1 MNPKQL
7 AAEAALPLV
16 KSGMIVGLGTGS
28 TADFFLKALGDALA
42 AGTLKNIRGVPTS
55 VQSDR
60 RARELGIPLTTLA
73 ESPHPDITVDGAD
86 EVDPQLN
93 LIKGLGGALLREKI
107 VAQAS
112 KTLVIIADQSKTVS
126 TLGTRSPL
134 PVEVAPF
141 CYEVHALF
149 LKSLGADPVLRR
161 NADGNPYVTDNG
173 NYIFDSRF
181 KAIADPAG
189 LQRTLKD
196 RAGIV
201 ESGLFIGLATT
212 AFIATDSGVKTMK
225 KN

>member
-42 AGTLKNIRGVPTS
+42 AGKLKNIRGVPTS

-73 ESPHPDITVDGAD
+73 ECPHPDITVDGAD

-126 TLGTRSPL
+126 TLGTRCPL

-141 CYEVHALF
+141 CYEVHASF

-181 KAIADPAG
+181 TAIADPAG

-212 AFIATDSGVKTMK
+212 AFIATDDGVNTLK